1 MNEPFNFTHTLPS
14 NSMSVVICTSFACPL
29 IETSIRMLRRCRGVP
44 VRSLQASSNL
54 YPMGRILDNLFATPG
69 GIIAILLLLLVI
81 VLEDVL
87 ERIEEDTVRKRT
99 RPCKR
104 A

>member
-1 MNEPFNFTHTLPS
+1 
-14 NSMSVVICTSFACPL
+14 MSLDVVRRS
-29 IETSIRMLRRCRGVP
+29 IEMFRRCRGVP

-69 GIIAILLLLLVI
+69 GIIAILLLLVI

>member
-1 MNEPFNFTHTLPS
+1 
-14 NSMSVVICTSFACPL
+14 
-29 IETSIRMLRRCRGVP
+29 
-44 VRSLQASSNL
+44 
-54 YPMGRILDNLFATPG
+54 MGRILDNLFTTPE
-69 GIIAILLLLLVI
+69 GIIAILLLLIVI

>member
-1 MNEPFNFTHTLPS
+1 
-14 NSMSVVICTSFACPL
+14 
-29 IETSIRMLRRCRGVP
+29 
-44 VRSLQASSNL
+44 
-54 YPMGRILDNLFATPG
+54 MGRILDNLFATPG
-69 GIIAILLLLLVI
+69 GIIAILLLLVI

>member
-1 MNEPFNFTHTLPS
+1 
-14 NSMSVVICTSFACPL
+14 MSLDVVRRS
-29 IETSIRMLRRCRGVP
+29 IEMFRRCRGVP

-69 GIIAILLLLLVI
+69 GIIAILLLLIVI